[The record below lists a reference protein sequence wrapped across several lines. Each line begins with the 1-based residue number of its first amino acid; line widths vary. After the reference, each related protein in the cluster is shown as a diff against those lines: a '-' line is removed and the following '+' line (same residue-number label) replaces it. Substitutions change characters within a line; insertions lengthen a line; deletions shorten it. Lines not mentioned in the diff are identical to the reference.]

1 MIVTIFTLI
10 SAAPSSKKRDPNVEE
25 MANLFEGDIVLSD
38 DQERAIN
45 VASVA
50 RVALS
55 GIVGEKYRW
64 DERTVH
70 YEISNDFSKWRV
82 Q

>member
-1 MIVTIFTLI
+1 MVVTIFTLI
-10 SAAPSSKKRDPNVEE
+10 SAAPSKNKKQDPIE
-25 MANLFEGDIVLSD
+25 MANLFEGDIVLSE

-45 VASVA
+45 VAAVA

-70 YEISNDFSKWRV
+70 YEISSDFSKLGVR
-82 Q
+82 